1 MSHKTR
7 SIYNARLMY
16 LGVALGAG
24 GVAFYVPLMLS
35 QVGQHFS
42 GVWAASILFATNLGR
57 TLGSHFGSR
66 HPFFTERPAAIVS
79 TILLEGVA
87 LFSMAFLHEPWAF
100 ATVALAAGLGSGLS
114 FPGLK
119 NYLLKLKDLD
129 SARLFAGLSMAIRL
143 GMLFGYLSGALVT
156 ASHMTAV
163 FTAILVMFIGYATF
177 MRLAIGDI
185 LANPPSEPQAPQ
197 AAASTSAA
205 TAPITTA
212 VEASQPALSSLLL
225 SNVVFWFLTI
235 QPTVALTLY
244 VPRFVPG
251 MSVSTTF
258 WISSF
263 TVLLL
268 QMRVTRRA
276 KSADRH
282 LGFLLFGYAS
292 LLASFAVMAVAGSH
306 AWLVMSAAVLLALG
320 QIFYVPSFDVIV
332 SGYAKAHSMKT
343 GPMMARQ
350 HFYQNIGVMCGSLV
364 AGALFDLGIHWR
376 MPALNWCV
384 LAVLA
389 AGMLLLLMMDAR
401 RRTASDN
408 GVCISTIDGEV
419 P

>member
-7 SIYNARLMY
+7 STYNARLMY

-66 HPFFTERPAAIVS
+66 HSFFTERPAAIVS
-79 TILLEGVA
+79 SILLEGLA
-87 LFSMAFLHEPWAF
+87 LFSMALLHAPWAF

-143 GMLFGYLSGALVT
+143 GMLFGYFSGALVT
-156 ASHMTAV
+156 ARHMTAV
-163 FTAILVMFIGYATF
+163 FTAILMMFIGYATF

-197 AAASTSAA
+197 EPAST
-205 TAPITTA
+205 TTA
-212 VEASQPALSSLLL
+212 ARSITASVEARQPALISLLL

-258 WISSF
+258 WISSL

-268 QMRVTRRA
+268 QMRVTRVA
-276 KSADRH
+276 KNADSH
-282 LGFLLFGYAS
+282 LGFLLFGYGS
-292 LLASFAVMAVAGSH
+292 LLASFALMAVAGSE

-332 SGYAKAHSMKT
+332 SGYAKEHGMQT

-364 AGALFDLGIHWR
+364 AGGLFDLGVHWG

-389 AGMLLLLMMDAR
+389 AVMLLLLTTGAR
-401 RRTASDN
+401 RRAAPAL
-408 GVCISTIDGEV
+408 G
-419 P
+419 

>member
-7 SIYNARLMY
+7 STYNARLMY

-66 HPFFTERPAAIVS
+66 HSFFTERPAAIVS
-79 TILLEGVA
+79 SILLEGLA
-87 LFSMAFLHEPWAF
+87 LFSMALLHAPWAF

-143 GMLFGYLSGALVT
+143 GMLFGYFSGALVT
-156 ASHMTAV
+156 ARHMTAV
-163 FTAILVMFIGYATF
+163 FTAILMMFIGYATF

-197 AAASTSAA
+197 EPASTTTAA
-205 TAPITTA
+205 RPITA
-212 VEASQPALSSLLL
+212 SVEARQPALISLLL

-258 WISSF
+258 WISSL

-268 QMRVTRRA
+268 QMRVTRVA
-276 KSADRH
+276 KNADSH
-282 LGFLLFGYAS
+282 LGFLLFGYGS
-292 LLASFAVMAVAGSH
+292 LLASFALMAVAGSE

-332 SGYAKAHSMKT
+332 SGYAKEHGMQT

-364 AGALFDLGIHWR
+364 AGGLFDLGVHWG

-389 AGMLLLLMMDAR
+389 AVMLLLPTTGAR
-401 RRTASDN
+401 RRAAPAL
-408 GVCISTIDGEV
+408 G
-419 P
+419 

>member
-1 MSHKTR
+1 MNDRRR

-35 QVGQHFS
+35 QVGLHFS

-57 TLGSHFGSR
+57 MLGSHFASR
-66 HPFFTERPAAIVS
+66 HSIFTERPAAIVS

-87 LFSMAFLHEPWAF
+87 LFSMAFMHLPWTF

-119 NYLLKLKDLD
+119 NYLLKLKDLE

-143 GMLFGYLSGALVT
+143 GMLFGYLSGALIT
-156 ASHMTAV
+156 ARHMTAV

-177 MRLAIGDI
+177 MRLAIADI
-185 LANPPSEPQAPQ
+185 LANPPAEAQASPDAVPK
-197 AAASTSAA
+197 AAAG
-205 TAPITTA
+205 PTA
-212 VEASQPALSSLLL
+212 VVEARQPALRSLLL

-235 QPTVALTLY
+235 QPTVAMSLY

-258 WISSF
+258 WISSL

-268 QMRVTRRA
+268 QMRVTRMA

-282 LGFLLFGYAS
+282 FRFLLFGFGS
-292 LLASFAVMAVAGSH
+292 LLASFGLMAMAGSE

-332 SGYAKAHSMKT
+332 SGYAKAHGIQT

-364 AGALFDLGIHWR
+364 AGGLFDLGMRWR
-376 MPALNWCV
+376 IPALNWCV
-384 LAVLA
+384 LAVLS
-389 AGMLLLLMMDAR
+389 AGMLLLLTAATR
-401 RRTASDN
+401 RRT
-408 GVCISTIDGEV
+408 V
-419 P
+419 PALG

>member
-1 MSHKTR
+1 MSHSRR

-57 TLGSHFGSR
+57 TLGSHFASR

-87 LFSMAFLHEPWAF
+87 LFSMVFLHMPLAF
-100 ATVALAAGLGSGLS
+100 AAVALAAGLGSGLS

-156 ASHMTAV
+156 ARHMTAV
-163 FTAILVMFIGYATF
+163 FSAILVMFIGYAAF

-185 LANPPSEPQAPQ
+185 LANPPSEPQPPREAVDT
-197 AAASTSAA
+197 AAASPAA
-205 TAPITTA
+205 A
-212 VEASQPALSSLLL
+212 VEARQPALSSLLL

-235 QPTVALTLY
+235 QPTVAMSLY

-251 MSVSTTF
+251 LSVSTTF
-258 WISSF
+258 WISSL

-268 QMRVTRRA
+268 QMRVTRMA
-276 KSADRH
+276 KSADGH
-282 LGFLLFGYAS
+282 LGFLLFGYGS
-292 LLASFAVMAVAGSH
+292 LLASFAMMAVAGSQ

-332 SGYAKAHSMKT
+332 SGYAKAHGMQT

-364 AGALFDLGIHWR
+364 AGGLFDLGMHWR
-376 MPALNWCV
+376 MPELNWCV

-389 AGMLLLLMMDAR
+389 AAMLLLLTAGAR
-401 RRTASDN
+401 RRAVPATRIESPSAS
-408 GVCISTIDGEV
+408 GR
-419 P
+419 

>member
-1 MSHKTR
+1 MNHQRR

-42 GVWAASILFATNLGR
+42 GVWAASILFAANLGR
-57 TLGSHFGSR
+57 TVGSHFGSR
-66 HPFFTERPAAIVS
+66 YPFFTERPAAIVS

-87 LFSMAFLHEPWAF
+87 LFSMAFLHMPWAF
-100 ATVALAAGLGSGLS
+100 ATAALAAGIGSGLS

-119 NYLLKLKDLD
+119 NYLLKLKDLE
-129 SARLFAGLSMAIRL
+129 SSRLFAGLSMAIRL

-156 ASHMTAV
+156 ARHMTAV

-177 MRLAIGDI
+177 MRLAMGDI
-185 LANPPSEPQAPQ
+185 LANPPSEPQATPQ
-197 AAASTSAA
+197 AVGKDGSAGPAGSTA
-205 TAPITTA
+205 TM
-212 VEASQPALSSLLL
+212 EARHPALSSLLL

-235 QPTVALTLY
+235 QPTVAMSLY

-258 WISSF
+258 WLSSF

-268 QMRVTRRA
+268 QMRVTRMA

-282 LGFLLFGYAS
+282 LGFLLFGYGS
-292 LLASFAVMAVAGSH
+292 LLAGFALMAVAGGQ

-332 SGYAKAHSMKT
+332 SGYAKAHGMQT

-350 HFYQNIGVMCGSLV
+350 HFYQNVGVMCGSLV
-364 AGALFDLGIHWR
+364 AGALFDLGMHWQ

-384 LAVLA
+384 LAALA
-389 AGMLLLLMMDAR
+389 AAMLLLLTTNAR
-401 RRTASDN
+401 RRAAHAL
-408 GVCISTIDGEV
+408 G
-419 P
+419 

>member
-1 MSHKTR
+1 M
-7 SIYNARLMY
+7 
-16 LGVALGAG
+16 G
-24 GVAFYVPLMLS
+24 GVYPLRNQSRSHTWLAFREP
-35 QVGQHFS
+35 
-42 GVWAASILFATNLGR
+42 
-57 TLGSHFGSR
+57 
-66 HPFFTERPAAIVS
+66 PFVFTERPAAIVS
-79 TILLEGVA
+79 SILLEGLA
-87 LFSMAFLHEPWAF
+87 LFSMALLHAPWAF

-156 ASHMTAV
+156 ARHMTAV
-163 FTAILVMFIGYATF
+163 FTAILMMFIGYATF

-197 AAASTSAA
+197 EPASTTTAA
-205 TAPITTA
+205 RPITA
-212 VEASQPALSSLLL
+212 SVEARQPALISLLL

-258 WISSF
+258 WISSL

-268 QMRVTRRA
+268 QMRVTRVA
-276 KSADRH
+276 KNADSH
-282 LGFLLFGYAS
+282 LGFLLFGYGS
-292 LLASFAVMAVAGSH
+292 LLASFALMAVAGSE

-332 SGYAKAHSMKT
+332 SGYAKEHGMQT

-364 AGALFDLGIHWR
+364 AGGLFDLGVHWG

-389 AGMLLLLMMDAR
+389 AVMLLLLTTGAR
-401 RRTASDN
+401 RRAAPAL
-408 GVCISTIDGEV
+408 G
-419 P
+419 